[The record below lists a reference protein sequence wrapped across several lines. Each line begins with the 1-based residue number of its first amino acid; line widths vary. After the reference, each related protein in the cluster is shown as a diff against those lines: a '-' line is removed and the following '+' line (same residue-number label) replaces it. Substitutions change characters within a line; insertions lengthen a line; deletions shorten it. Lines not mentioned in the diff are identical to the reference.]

1 MRCSHKGGHIW
12 FVEYVECLRAYLQP
26 LKMKE
31 ALAEGVLQEVVVPDL
46 DEVDEH
52 GALALA
58 LVRYQHSGEM
68 IVSLESIIMISV

>member
-1 MRCSHKGGHIW
+1 MSPIPYAWRIITN
-12 FVEYVECLRAYLQP
+12 LQP
-26 LKMKE
+26 LQMEE

-58 LVRYQHSGEM
+58 LVRYQHSGAKGFS
-68 IVSLESIIMISV
+68 SLLSQCMM

>member
-1 MRCSHKGGHIW
+1 
-12 FVEYVECLRAYLQP
+12 
-26 LKMKE
+26 MKE

-58 LVRYQHSGEM
+58 LVRY
-68 IVSLESIIMISV
+68 